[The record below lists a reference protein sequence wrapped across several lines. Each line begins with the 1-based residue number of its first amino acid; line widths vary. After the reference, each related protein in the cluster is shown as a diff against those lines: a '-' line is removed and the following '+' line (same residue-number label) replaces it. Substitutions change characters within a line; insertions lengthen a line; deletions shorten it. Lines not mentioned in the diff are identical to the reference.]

1 MISVQKL
8 LARKQLLLERLGEND
23 PGPHER
29 EEIQRLL
36 AQIDTALN
44 MIEENGPTTA
54 KAEVT

>member
-8 LARKQLLLERLGEND
+8 LARKQLLLERLGEDD

-29 EEIQRLL
+29 DEIARLL

-44 MIEENGPTTA
+44 MIEENELT